1 MGNASLYEQDDEV
14 RDKKVSYML
23 EKIQSGYGFAK
34 YEWPGGVMS
43 LDLIDIVKVKKSVP
57 PPPIPLRRLV
67 PTRRRR

>member
-1 MGNASLYEQDDEV
+1 
-14 RDKKVSYML
+14 ML

-57 PPPIPLRRLV
+57 PPIPLRRLV